1 MAEEVSKEKKHKVNE
16 KKKKAE
22 KNKAMTMYEKL
33 QLAEQ
38 GRNAVAKE
46 LGLIKEESPAQPLF
60 DGHVPSTDLPSK
72 ATSSSTGRKAGRSFL
87 DEFRS
92 DLHAIIIDGDDDEDE
107 KVSKKQK
114 LNIEEKK
121 LELQE
126 RELSL
131 REAELQENRDAR
143 RAQMD
148 ENRDARREQ
157 MEMMLS
163 IINKLAK

>member
-1 MAEEVSKEKKHKVNE
+1 MS
-16 KKKKAE
+16 
-22 KNKAMTMYEKL
+22 
-33 QLAEQ
+33 
-38 GRNAVAKE
+38 
-46 LGLIKEESPAQPLF
+46 
-60 DGHVPSTDLPSK
+60 
-72 ATSSSTGRKAGRSFL
+72 TSSSSVRKAGRSFL

-92 DLHAIIIDGDDDEDE
+92 DLHAIVIDGDDDEDE
-107 KVSKKQK
+107 KASKKQR

-143 RAQMD
+143 RAQME
-148 ENRDARREQ
+148 ENRESRREQ